1 MKSLPH
7 VAVIGDV
14 TGGGSGMPFSSE
26 LPCGW
31 AVRFS
36 GSPVYDAEMQ
46 LTEHGVEP
54 TPGGEIDMDPEQEA
68 KGIDTILEFAIEVL
82 NRAAEDKDK
91 PTETN
96 MRQYLP
102 R

>member
-1 MKSLPH
+1 
-7 VAVIGDV
+7 
-14 TGGGSGMPFSSE
+14 
-26 LPCGW
+26 
-31 AVRFS
+31 
-36 GSPVYDAEMQ
+36 
-46 LTEHGVEP
+46 
-54 TPGGEIDMDPEQEA
+54 MDPEQEA